1 MDILMKKRDA
11 AFEKRLEAVL
21 AELKERAYMMR
32 VDGSKIEIEAFDD
45 GYLVTIKK
53 WRLPCCL
60 K

>member
-32 VDGSKIEIEAFDD
+32 VDGDKMEIESFED
-45 GYLVTIKK
+45 GYLVVIKK

>member
-32 VDGSKIEIEAFDD
+32 VDGDKMEIEAFED
-45 GYLVTIKK
+45 GYMVTIKK